1 MKIMTVIGARP
12 QFIKAA
18 AVSRAIRQHNESCA
32 PSSRLHEVI
41 VHTGQHYDR
50 NMSAVF
56 FEEMEIQKPDY
67 SLDIHDSSHGAM
79 TGRMLAKIEE
89 VLLLEKPDKVL
100 VYGDTNTTLA
110 GALAAAKLH
119 IPVAH
124 VEAGLRSFNRKM
136 PEEINRVMADHLAS
150 VLFSPTDAAVANL
163 AAEGISQGKPGV
175 TVVRTGDVMLDAA
188 LYYSRKSRER
198 ASLFAPKSLWRKKIE
213 DALDKKGFVLAT
225 VHRAENTDDPARLE
239 AIFTALGQIA
249 SDMPVALPLHPRTRK
264 MLEANK
270 AAGQGSRQNLWI
282 LEPVGYFDMLE
293 LLKNCR
299 LVLTDSGGLQKE
311 AFFFK
316 KPCITLRD
324 ETEWVELVEN
334 KANVLAG
341 ACAKTILEAVK
352 TMLERKVDFDIPLYG
367 SGQAGLAITK
377 ALSS

>member
-1 MKIMTVIGARP
+1 MKLLTIIGARP

-18 AVSRAIRQHNESCA
+18 AVSRAIRQHNEDSG
-32 PSSRLHEVI
+32 PLTKLDEVV

-56 FEEMEIQKPDY
+56 FEEMEIQEPDY

-89 VLLLEKPDKVL
+89 VLLNEKPDTVL

-150 VLFSPTDAAVANL
+150 VLFCPTDAAVKNL

-175 TVVRTGDVMLDAA
+175 AVVRTGDVMLDAA
-188 LYYSRKSRER
+188 LYYSKKSAGR
-198 ASLFAPKSLWRKKIE
+198 ASLFAPESPWRKKLE
-213 DALDKKGFVLAT
+213 DAKDRKGFALAT
-225 VHRAENTDDPARLE
+225 VHRAENTDDPERLE
-239 AIFTALGQIA
+239 GIFAALGQIA
-249 SDMPVALPLHPRTRK
+249 SDMPVVLPLHPRTRK
-264 MLEANK
+264 ML
-270 AAGQGSRQNLWI
+270 AAGNSKGLGNHTNLWM

-293 LLKNCR
+293 LLKNCC

-316 KPCITLRD
+316 KPCVTLRD

-334 KANVLAG
+334 RANVLAG
-341 ACAKTILEAVK
+341 ACARTIVEAAN
-352 TMLERKVDFDIPLYG
+352 TMLKRKVDFDMPLYG
-367 SGQAGLAITK
+367 SGQAGLLMAKT
-377 ALSS
+377 LSS